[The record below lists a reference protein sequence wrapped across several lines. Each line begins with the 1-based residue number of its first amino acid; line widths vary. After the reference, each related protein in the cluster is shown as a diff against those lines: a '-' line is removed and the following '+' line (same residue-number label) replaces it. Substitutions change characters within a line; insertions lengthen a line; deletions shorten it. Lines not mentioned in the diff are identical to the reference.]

1 MSNQRQRSN
10 RPSKAKQTR
19 QGRQSKN
26 TQNKKETQHYHHP
39 ENTSEPLLE
48 GEIVFGRH
56 VIMKI
61 FTEAKQVNKLFLQKN
76 LSGPGIQDIIHL
88 AKQQGVVLVEV
99 PKSKL
104 DELTNGQNHQ
114 GIVATLPAYDY
125 QTLEDCFEL
134 ATSRQEDPFFIILDG
149 IEDPHNLGSIIRTAE
164 ATGVHGVIIPK
175 RRAVGLTGV
184 VAKTSAGAIEKV
196 PVVRVTNISQTI
208 ENLQAKGV
216 WVFATAMDGQDMR
229 QWNSKGPIAL
239 IIGNEGQG
247 VSSKVQAKADGT
259 ITIPMTGT
267 IQSLNAS
274 VAAGVLM
281 YEVARNRLL

>member
-19 QGRQSKN
+19 QGRQPKD
-26 TQNKKETQHYHHP
+26 THNKKETQHYHP
-39 ENTSEPLLE
+39 ENTSEPFLE